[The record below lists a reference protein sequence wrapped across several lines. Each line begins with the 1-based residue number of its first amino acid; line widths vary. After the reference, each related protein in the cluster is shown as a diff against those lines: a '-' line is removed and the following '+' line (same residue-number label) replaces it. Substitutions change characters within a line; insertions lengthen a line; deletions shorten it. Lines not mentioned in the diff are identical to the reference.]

1 MRNDTKAI
9 LLAIVAVLAW
19 STVATAF
26 KLALNYAQPIN
37 LVFYSSLFSTVI
49 LAFANLKQFK
59 TYKVDD
65 VKNHLKL
72 SILPGFINPFIYY
85 IVLFTS
91 YDMLPAAHAQIINY
105 SWGVILAVMSA
116 LVLKK
121 KLSVIS
127 LLGVLISFIG
137 TGVVILG
144 SSSAV
149 GEKNILGYIFAFA
162 SAFLWAIYWIINMKD
177 KRDASEKLFWNFFV
191 SLAFLLTYSIID
203 ADMLV
208 FSSEVILY
216 SAYIGTFEMGLTFIL
231 WGKALYYSNDTAK
244 ISNLIYLSPFLS
256 LILINAVLNEAIEMS
271 AVMGLLLIVVGLI
284 INFSQKKV

>member
-1 MRNDTKAI
+1 MIKENKAI
-9 LLAIVAVLAW
+9 IFGLGAVLAW

-26 KLALNYAQPIN
+26 KLALEYANPLN
-37 LVFYSSLFSTVI
+37 LVFYSALFSTII
-49 LAFANLKQFK
+49 LFLANFNRINSYNISDIKSNLKK
-59 TYKVDD
+59 S
-65 VKNHLKL
+65 L
-72 SILPGFINPFIYY
+72 LPGLINPFIYY

-116 LVLKK
+116 FVLKK
-121 KLSVIS
+121 KLSIIS
-127 LLGVLISFIG
+127 LVGILISFIG
-137 TGVVILG
+137 TGVVIFG

-149 GEKNILGYIFAFA
+149 GEKNIIGYIFAFA
-162 SAFLWAIYWIINMKD
+162 SAFIWAIYWIINMKD